1 MVTYVCLGLLF
12 LFVVSKAIAYTYSSR
27 RAPSEDEVEKTVLT
41 ILRKGEGE
49 GE

>member
-12 LFVVSKAIAYTYSSR
+12 LFVVWKAISYTYSSR
-27 RAPSEDEVEKTVLT
+27 RAPAEAEIEQTVLT
-41 ILRKGEGE
+41 MLRKGERE